1 MRYSIINRQK
11 GEERGFSVL
20 THQLLSKGE
29 KMVVNENELAT
40 IGQDIASVATELG
53 GELMTLAQVK
63 NYIRK
68 EKSNE

>member
-1 MRYSIINRQK
+1 MRYSIIDRQK
-11 GEERGFSVL
+11 GEEHGFPIL
-20 THQLLSKGE
+20 THQVLSSGE

-40 IGQDIASVATELG
+40 IGQEVKSAAAELG
-53 GELMTLAQVK
+53 GELMTLSQVK